1 MNKKEGIQLMEKI
14 IYELPYI
21 IEQHYQHPRKT
32 VKAILDEKNAIM
44 KGKSKSAKETLCREI
59 ENAYLSKEIER
70 MYERLAK
77 AGRDTALVSDKLN
90 DLKKRHIKE

>member
-1 MNKKEGIQLMEKI
+1 MEKI

-21 IEQHYQHPRKT
+21 IEQHYKNPQ
-32 VKAILDEKNAIM
+32 KAIRDILDEKNAVL
-44 KGKSKSAKETLCREI
+44 KGRSKKAKEALQQEI

-77 AGRDTALVSDKLN
+77 TGRDTALVSDKLS

>member
-1 MNKKEGIQLMEKI
+1 MFPESPDSIINQNKE
-14 IYELPYI
+14 
-21 IEQHYQHPRKT
+21 
-32 VKAILDEKNAIM
+32 ILDEKNAIL
-44 KGKSKSAKETLCREI
+44 KGKSKKAKETLHQEI

-77 AGRDTALVSDKLN
+77 TGRDTALVSDKLS